1 MKKLL
6 VLVVASVV
14 LFAAC
19 GSTAPTAYTVN
30 GERTSQKSVDDE
42 LEQFQKNKD
51 YRDAV
56 GLGDVQG
63 AGKGT
68 FKAEFVAQ
76 IVTRAIY
83 YELVSQE
90 LDKRNASVSAADLAN
105 ARKELESQIAADP
118 QTGQPDTEKGKE
130 ILAKFS
136 ESYQETLVRRQA
148 EVSKLQKIL
157 SKTDTSDAALK
168 KYFDAH
174 QEDFTQVCA
183 KHVLVDTKAEAD
195 AVAAELKGGADF
207 AAVAKAKSK
216 DTGSAQQGGDLGCA
230 SPGQYVD
237 EFKKA
242 TLDQPIGAIGDPVQ
256 TQFGFHVIQ
265 VYDRKAPAFDDATKD
280 KVRQQLEAESGNAI
294 NTWLEGAIKKA
305 TVKLNARYGT
315 WDKTP
320 SDGSPGHVVPPAEK
334 SSSGGGESTTTSA
347 P

>member
-6 VLVVASVV
+6 VLVVASAV
-14 LFAAC
+14 LLAAC
-19 GSTAPTAYTVN
+19 GSAAPTAYTVN
-30 GERTSQKSVDDE
+30 GERTSQQSVDDE
-42 LEQFQKNKD
+42 LEQFQQNKD

-90 LDKRNASVSAADLAN
+90 LDKRKVKVDAADLAN
-105 ARKELESQIAADP
+105 ARKELESQIASDP
-118 QTGQPDTEKGKE
+118 QTGEPDTAKGRA

-136 ESYQETLVRRQA
+136 KSYQETLVRRQA
-148 EVSKLQKIL
+148 EVSKLQEIL
-157 SKTDTSDAALK
+157 SKVDTSDAALR

-174 QEDFTQVCA
+174 REDFTEVCA

-195 AVAAELKGGADF
+195 AVAAELRGGADF

-230 SPGQYVD
+230 SPGQYVE

-242 TLDQPIGAIGDPVQ
+242 TLDQPVGAIGDPVQ
-256 TQFGFHVIQ
+256 TQFGYHVIQ
-265 VYDRKAPAFDDATKD
+265 VYDRKAPTFDDATKE
-280 KVRQQLEAESGNAI
+280 KVRQQLEAERGNAI
-294 NTWLEGAIKKA
+294 NTWLEDAIKQA
-305 TVKLNARYGT
+305 TVKLNPRYGT

-320 SDGSPGHVVPPAEK
+320 ADGSPGHVVPPTERP
-334 SSSGGGESTTTSA
+334 SSGGESTTTSA